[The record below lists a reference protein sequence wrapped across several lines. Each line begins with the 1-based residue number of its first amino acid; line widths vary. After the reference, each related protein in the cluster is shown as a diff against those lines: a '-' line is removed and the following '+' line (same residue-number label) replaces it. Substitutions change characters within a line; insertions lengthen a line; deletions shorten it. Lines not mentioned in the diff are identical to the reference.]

1 MAEQYCQPYEQ
12 CTDLDGRL
20 LIARTISGPA
30 LAMEEGEL
38 PFGSMSL
45 EGGSLH
51 PYRAHRLQ
59 PAVDAAGGVLRT
71 GAFGV
76 RPGTRREGDHRD
88 ALPRAG

>member
-1 MAEQYCQPYEQ
+1 MAEHYCEPYER

-30 LAMEEGEL
+30 LAMEEGQL

-51 PYRAHRLQ
+51 PYARIAYNQQWTRLQ
-59 PAVDAAGGVLRT
+59 RVTDRCARCSDWHLASR
-71 GAFGV
+71 
-76 RPGTRREGDHRD
+76 
-88 ALPRAG
+88 